1 MPPLPCTFHNSWL
14 HPADIM
20 SCTTMPGP
28 QRGCRPLTFVLVP
41 CRLSGQASRSCHST
55 CQRIDAGYRSS
66 CSKPA
71 SAGRDVGPHGERSS
85 AADRRHTCSRL
96 YTPPC
101 SAPAPWVAHSPLKA
115 ACVAS
120 YAVAAMACLPASLPA
135 HSPPLGGRQLQPLG
149 LQGLSPPASDQ
160 QAGRWGQS
168 TTIV

>member
-1 MPPLPCTFHNSWL
+1 MHIPQQLAASCRHQ
-14 HPADIM
+14 
-20 SCTTMPGP
+20 SCTTLPGP
-28 QRGCRPLTFVLVP
+28 QRGCRPLTLVLVP

-55 CQRIDAGYRSS
+55 CQRIGAGYRSS

-85 AADRRHTCSRL
+85 AADRRHTCSRP

-115 ACVAS
+115 ACAAS
-120 YAVAAMACLPASLPA
+120 YAVAAMACLPACLHTALHSAAASCSLLA
-135 HSPPLGGRQLQPLG
+135 FKVSAPLHLISR
-149 LQGLSPPASDQ
+149 
-160 QAGRWGQS
+160 QAGGGQS